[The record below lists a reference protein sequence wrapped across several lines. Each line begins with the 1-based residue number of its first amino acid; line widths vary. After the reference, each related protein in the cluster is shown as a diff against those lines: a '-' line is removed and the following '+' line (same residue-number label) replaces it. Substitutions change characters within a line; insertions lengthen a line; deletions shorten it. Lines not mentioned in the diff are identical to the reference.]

1 MTELFISVLNISIST
16 TWLILAVLVLR
27 ILFCKGP
34 KTYRYI
40 LWILV
45 AIRLMGINIFVS
57 NLSLVPSV
65 TIIPQDIAT
74 TRVPA
79 IESGLEYIDQTVN
92 PIISKNFMPN
102 PIESVNPMQIVTGV
116 ASTIWIIGLAIMLV
130 YMLVS
135 YIKLRKQIRES
146 IKLNYRIRINDT
158 IESPF
163 ILGLIFPKIYLPSNT
178 NKEDIPYIIAHEEEH
193 LKYHDN
199 LWKPLGYILLAV
211 HWFNPLVWVSYIL
224 MCRDMEIACDER
236 VVWTL
241 DVDKKKRYSE
251 VLLSFAGD
259 MKSVTACPVAFG
271 EIGIKN
277 RIKSIVSFKKPS
289 GWFIVLFVVASIVIT
304 MFFATNPIDSS
315 DVPDI
320 GPGPSKD
327 DVLAVDIMKAFE
339 ELYETDFIYTE
350 ETWGKEKDSTIPL
363 IKSLKG
369 KYDKESEIEYVVHQK
384 GQEDWS
390 EMYYYTMDEED
401 MIATCIDG
409 QWNYMKFSRKYFS
422 GYGQELT
429 LDTAYKGTGY
439 KPDLTIIDNYRT
451 YYTIDV
457 GAAFDLPVE
466 LEVIVH
472 QEYGIERETGRIR
485 TIGTEVYELQE
496 KLIIANQMKTNDL
509 TYDEAAEILKEI
521 KMETELEDYI
531 SVEIEYENVDL
542 DSMNV
547 SYHTKIFNV
556 EEQ

>member
-1 MTELFISVLNISIST
+1 MTELFINILNISISSI
-16 TWLILAVLVLR
+16 WLILAVLVLR
-27 ILFCKGP
+27 LLFHKGP
-34 KTYRYI
+34 KTFRYI

-45 AIRLMGINIFVS
+45 AIRLMGINVFVT
-57 NLSLVPSV
+57 NISLVPSV
-65 TIIPQDIAT
+65 TTIPQDIAT

-79 IESGLEYIDQTVN
+79 IESGFEYIDRTVN

-102 PIESVNPMQIVTGV
+102 PVESVNPMQIVTGV
-116 ASTIWIIGLAIMLV
+116 TSTIWIIGLAIMLV
-130 YMLVS
+130 YMIVS
-135 YIKLRKQIRES
+135 YMNLRRQIRES
-146 IKLNYRIRINDT
+146 IKLDDRIWINDR

-178 NKEDIPYIIAHEEEH
+178 NKEDVPYIVAHEEEH

-199 LWKPLGYILLAV
+199 LWKPLGYVLLAV
-211 HWFNPLVWVSYIL
+211 HWFNPLVWLSYIL
-224 MCRDMEIACDER
+224 MCRDMEMACDER

-241 DVDKKKRYSE
+241 DGEKKKRYSE
-251 VLLSFAGD
+251 VLLSFAVD
-259 MKSVTACPVAFG
+259 KKALVTCPVAFG

-289 GWFIVLFVVASIVIT
+289 GWIIVLFVLASMIIAV
-304 MFFATNPIDSS
+304 FFATNPKNRFNL
-315 DVPDI
+315 PDI

-327 DVLAVDIMKAFE
+327 DVPAVDIMKAFE
-339 ELYETDFIYTE
+339 ELYETDFTYTE
-350 ETWGKEKDSTIPL
+350 ETWGKEKDSNVVPL
-363 IKSLKG
+363 IKSLNG
-369 KYDKESEIEYVVHQK
+369 KYDKESGIEYMVHQE
-384 GQEDWS
+384 GREDWS
-390 EMYYYTMDEED
+390 EMYQYTMDGED
-401 MIATCIDG
+401 MIATCVDG
-409 QWNYMKFSRKYFS
+409 QWNYMDFSRKYFS

-429 LDTAYKGTGY
+429 LDTAYKRTGY
-439 KPDLTIIDNYRT
+439 EPDLTIIDGYKT

-472 QEYGIERETGRIR
+472 QEYGVERDTGRIR

-509 TYDEAAEILKEI
+509 SYDEAAEILKEI

-547 SYHTKIFNV
+547 SYHTKIFNM
-556 EEQ
+556 EE